1 MREETS
7 PPREPTPT
15 NTPAPYI
22 KLNTPPSVSPIPA
35 GAITP
40 VHHMEHGTV
49 LSCNHTILPS
59 SSPVMP
65 SSPTQNPC
73 LIVSPTEDVIL
84 NLPPLTPRSSMSVS
98 PVEATYVRSEVS
110 ATVRTQEALHSAL
123 TRKLNGGG
131 GDYSEKCDEKEREN
145 SAVNRNFSSEN
156 DKVTNSNNSS
166 PTQTSSAACHQK
178 SSVNKDSQRIAVDC
192 SNSNNTRV
200 SCNKSDQPAN
210 LYTNCDCYMQSCAKC
225 FKNNERNLNNNT
237 NNINNNNVVSVVAS
251 HLPSSNTLSV
261 GRGNPRHKLR
271 HQSSSQGS
279 FEGSSST
286 SPCLSRGKYYSSSSH
301 SSLLAT

>member
-1 MREETS
+1 MRSHAMREETS

-15 NTPAPYI
+15 NTPAPCI

-35 GAITP
+35 GAVTP
-40 VHHMEHGTV
+40 VHHMEQGTV
-49 LSCNHTILPS
+49 LSCNHNILPS

-84 NLPPLTPRSSMSVS
+84 DSPPLTARSSISVS
-98 PVEATYVRSEVS
+98 PVEATYVRSEAS
-110 ATVRTQEALHSAL
+110 TTVRTQEALHSAL
-123 TRKLNGGG
+123 TRKLNGGS
-131 GDYSEKCDEKEREN
+131 GDYSAECDEKGSE
-145 SAVNRNFSSEN
+145 SSDVNRSFSSEN
-156 DKVTNSNNSS
+156 DKVTNSHNSS
-166 PTQTSSAACHQK
+166 PTQTSSVASHQK
-178 SSVNKDSQRIAVDC
+178 SNVSKDSQRIAVDC

-210 LYTNCDCYMQSCAKC
+210 LFTNCDCYMQSCAKC
-225 FKNNERNLNNNT
+225 SKNNERNLNNNT
-237 NNINNNNVVSVVAS
+237 NNINNNNVVSVVTS
-251 HLPSSNTLSV
+251 HSTSSNTLTVSRV
-261 GRGNPRHKLR
+261 NPCHKLR

-286 SPCLSRGKYYSSSSH
+286 SPCLSRGKSYA
-301 SSLLAT
+301 SL